1 MIKKNKFSILV
12 ALLLL
17 YLSLAN
23 PDKFA
28 KVRAYQDPEY

>member
-1 MIKKNKFSILV
+1 MIRKNIFSILV

-23 PDKFA
+23 PERFA